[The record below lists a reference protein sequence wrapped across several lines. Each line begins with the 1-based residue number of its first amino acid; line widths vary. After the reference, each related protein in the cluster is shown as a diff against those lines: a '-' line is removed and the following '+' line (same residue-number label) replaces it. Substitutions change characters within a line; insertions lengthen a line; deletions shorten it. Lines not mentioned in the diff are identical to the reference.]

1 MVVIKVDTAVDT
13 RVVVA
18 VEKRVVITVV
28 LIMVTDVIAED
39 TCLEDIIRKTYF
51 SNGKE
56 IVLIMYNTYF
66 VLIYTTCIYIGA
78 VMVVIVW

>member
-18 VEKRVVITVV
+18 VKKRVVITVEKRVVITVV

-39 TCLEDIIRKTYF
+39 TCLKDIIRKTYF
-51 SNGKE
+51 SNGK
-56 IVLIMYNTYF
+56 
-66 VLIYTTCIYIGA
+66 
-78 VMVVIVW
+78 